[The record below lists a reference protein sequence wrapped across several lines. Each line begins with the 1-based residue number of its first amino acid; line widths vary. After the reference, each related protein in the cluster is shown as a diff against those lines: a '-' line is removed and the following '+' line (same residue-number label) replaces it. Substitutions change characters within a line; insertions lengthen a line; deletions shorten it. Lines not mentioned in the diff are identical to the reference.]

1 MYTVP
6 LILLIIAYTPAR
18 PFRASLAAFRFSVL
32 SKLSNSLTPQAGN
45 GLDELEELE
54 ELDELEELEELDE
67 EVVEGVEVLEKPAG
81 VVVEGV
87 VEEVEV
93 EEGVGVVEEVVEGV
107 VVAVE
112 VE

>member
-1 MYTVP
+1 MYTAP

-32 SKLSNSLTPQAGN
+32 SKLSNSLTPQAGK
-45 GLDELEELE
+45 GLDELVEVVEVV
-54 ELDELEELEELDE
+54 
-67 EVVEGVEVLEKPAG
+67 EVVEGVES
-81 VVVEGV
+81 VEV
-87 VEEVEV
+87 VEEV
-93 EEGVGVVEEVVEGV
+93 VVEGV